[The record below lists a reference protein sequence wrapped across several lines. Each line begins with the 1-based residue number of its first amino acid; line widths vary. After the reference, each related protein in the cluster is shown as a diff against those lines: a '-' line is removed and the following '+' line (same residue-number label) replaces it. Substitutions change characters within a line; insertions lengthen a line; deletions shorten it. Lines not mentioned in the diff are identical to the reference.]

1 MGRGGTRRQHP
12 HRMTPTS
19 SAPVAGVL
27 AGKVCVVTGAA
38 AGLGRAIALLFAR
51 AGARLVVADRD
62 EKGLAM
68 LVTETDAKAVA
79 CDVTDPAT
87 PAHVLAAAIALGG
100 PDVLVNNAGGNTIL
114 PIDATTDE
122 AWDGAIGLNLTSAF
136 RLSREAIRAM
146 RARGRGGAIVNM
158 ASVNGLVGQARFA
171 AYAAAKGGI
180 HAMTRQLAVECGRDG
195 IRVNALSPGL
205 IVTEAFA
212 AVLQPEDLR
221 LTVEGYPIGRVG
233 HPDDVAHAALF
244 LASDASAFITGV
256 DLPVDGGLTAQN
268 AAAVVSPRIRGWAG
282 RRPLGFT

>member
-1 MGRGGTRRQHP
+1 
-12 HRMTPTS
+12 MTPTS
-19 SAPVAGVL
+19 SAPVEGML

-38 AGLGRAIALLFAR
+38 AGIGRAIALLFAR

-62 EKGLAM
+62 EAGLAT
-68 LVTETDAKAVA
+68 LLAAIAAEGVAADVTEAAA
-79 CDVTDPAT
+79 PSRI
-87 PAHVLAAAIALGG
+87 LAPAIALGG
-100 PDVLVNNAGGNTIL
+100 PDVLINNAGGNTIL
-114 PIDATTDE
+114 PVLDTADE
-122 AWDGAIGLNLTSAF
+122 AWDAALALNLTSAF
-136 RLSREAIRAM
+136 RLSREAIGAM

-212 AVLQPEDLR
+212 AALQPHDLR
-221 LTVEGYPIGRVG
+221 LTEEGYPIGRVG

-244 LASDASAFITGV
+244 LASDAAAFITGV

-268 AAAVVSPRIRGWAG
+268 AAAVVSPRLRDWAG
-282 RRPLGFT
+282 KRPLDFA

>member
-1 MGRGGTRRQHP
+1 
-12 HRMTPTS
+12 MTPTS
-19 SAPVAGVL
+19 SVPVAGVL

-38 AGLGRAIALLFAR
+38 AGLGGAIARLFAR

-62 EKGLAM
+62 EAGLAT
-68 LVTETDAKAVA
+68 LVAETAAEAVA
-79 CDVTDPAT
+79 IDVTASAAPSRI
-87 PAHVLAAAIALGG
+87 LAPAIALGG

-114 PIDATTDE
+114 PVLETSDE
-122 AWDGAIGLNLTSAF
+122 AWDAAVALNLTSAF

-212 AVLQPEDLR
+212 AALQPQDLR
-221 LTVEGYPIGRVG
+221 LTEEGYPVGRVG

-282 RRPLGFT
+282 RPPLDFA